1 MSAKIL
7 DYIARGIIVAV
18 LVQTLFFKFS
28 AAAESVAIFTALHA
42 EPWGRIGSGII
53 ELLASLLLVVP
64 RTVIYGAG
72 IALAT
77 MSGAIAAHI
86 FVLGVSVAGDS
97 GLLFGLAC
105 LVALASV
112 TTLLIHRHE
121 LFRFIKVFVP
131 RQS

>member
-7 DYIARGIIVAV
+7 DYIARGIIVTV

-28 AAAESVAIFTALHA
+28 AATESVAIFTALHA